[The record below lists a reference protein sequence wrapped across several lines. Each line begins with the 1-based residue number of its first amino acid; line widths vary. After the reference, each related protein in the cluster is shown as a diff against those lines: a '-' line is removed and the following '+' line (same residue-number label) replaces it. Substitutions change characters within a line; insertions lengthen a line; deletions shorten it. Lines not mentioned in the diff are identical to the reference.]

1 MSILFIMIGIVSNLF
16 ILMVTFVV
24 SRNLIVS
31 ICVIYLVSVTSE
43 ITSVSEILLS
53 LLITKYVR
61 AISSININMFFMSL
75 IVVLFTNIKFII

>member
-1 MSILFIMIGIVSNLF
+1 MSILFIIIGIVSNLF

-53 LLITKYVR
+53 LLIIKYVR

>member
-1 MSILFIMIGIVSNLF
+1 MIG
-16 ILMVTFVV
+16 
-24 SRNLIVS
+24 IVS

>member
-1 MSILFIMIGIVSNLF
+1 MSILFIIIGIVSNLF

-31 ICVIYLVSVTSE
+31 ICVIYFVSVTSE

-53 LLITKYVR
+53 LLIIKYVR

>member
-1 MSILFIMIGIVSNLF
+1 MIGIVSNLF